1 MAPSASPSPAHD
13 PARPFDDR
21 PRGLL
26 FVAFAGMSVLD
37 LTGPQTVFWAASR
50 HARERGLP
58 GYQIHLASEQG
69 GLAAS
74 AEGTAVDTL
83 PLASIDLRR
92 IDTIVLPGAPEMI
105 SLLDHATSLLA
116 WLRQAAAQVPR
127 VASVCSGAFLLAQA
141 GLLDGKR
148 AATHWAMHA
157 AFRERFPAV
166 TLDRDAI
173 FVRQDRIWT
182 SAGVTTGIDMA
193 LALVEEDYGH
203 DISLSAARELAVFI
217 KRPGAQPQLS
227 EMLLTQSRQVPLF
240 EALHL
245 WIVENLSRET
255 LSVEQLAEQ
264 AGMSPRNF
272 ARVYKQQTGRTPAK
286 GVEHFRLEAA
296 RRLLQ
301 DPQRPVDQI
310 ARQCGFGSE
319 ERMRL
324 TFQRHLG
331 VSPSAYRAGV
341 IG

>member
-1 MAPSASPSPAHD
+1 MVPSPPAPSS
-13 PARPFDDR
+13 RTLDDQ
-21 PRGLL
+21 PRNLL
-26 FVAFAGMSVLD
+26 FVAFPDMSLLD

-50 HARERGLP
+50 FARERGFA
-58 GYQIHLASEQG
+58 GYRSYLASEHG
-69 GLAAS
+69 GLVAS
-74 AEGTAVDTL
+74 AEGTAVQAMAL
-83 PLASIDLRR
+83 SEIDLQH
-92 IDTIVLPGAPEMI
+92 IDTIILPGAPEMVRV
-105 SLLDHATSLLA
+105 LDSATSLVA
-116 WLRQAAAQVPR
+116 WLQQAAGQVRR

-141 GLLDGKR
+141 GLLDGRR

-157 AFRERFPAV
+157 QFRARFAAV
-166 TLDRDAI
+166 ELDRDAI

-193 LALVEEDYGH
+193 LALVEDDYGH

-217 KRPGAQPQLS
+217 KRPGTQPQIS
-227 EMLLTQSRQVPLF
+227 EILLAQSRHVPLF

-245 WIVENLSRET
+245 WIIENLSREG

-264 AGMSPRNF
+264 VGMSPRNF
-272 ARVYKQQTGRTPAK
+272 ARVYKQKTGRTPAK

-301 DPQRPVDQI
+301 DLHLPVEQI

-324 TFQRHLG
+324 TFQRNLG
-331 VSPSAYRAGV
+331 FSPSEYRSKVTG
-341 IG
+341 